1 MKNHK
6 SVVFT
11 DRSVMSV
18 DLLLKDIKMYPILSQ
33 EEEYTLWEKMREG
46 SNNARQQLINSN
58 LRFVFSR
65 AKRYLWSGI
74 AQEDLFQLG
83 SIGLMEA
90 VDKFDATKGV
100 KLILFAVHYIDGE
113 IQKAVTAHMRYTCSA
128 SLDDAA
134 FADEDC
140 TMTLGEMVS
149 SGCQDHA
156 DWDVRYDSALKAMKA
171 QVKEDF
177 FEEAAN
183 LWGDYLTMK
192 ELGYTL
198 GDVAKKHHVTTEW
211 AKEIIGKIN
220 TYLEI
225 NLLGL

>member
-1 MKNHK
+1 MNGEGHQMIPLLCHTYELAPLSSPTLSSLLSETTTKRKNK
-6 SVVFT
+6 YEQT
-11 DRSVMSV
+11 DH
-18 DLLLKDIKMYPILSQ
+18 
-33 EEEYTLWEKMREG
+33 
-46 SNNARQQLINSN
+46 
-58 LRFVFSR
+58 
-65 AKRYLWSGI
+65 
-74 AQEDLFQLG
+74 
-83 SIGLMEA
+83 SIRHG
-90 VDKFDATKGV
+90 
-100 KLILFAVHYIDGE
+100 IDGE
-113 IQKAVTAHMRYTCSA
+113 IQKAVTAHMRYTCSV

-183 LWGDYLTMK
+183 LWEDYLTMK

-198 GDVAKKHHVTTEW
+198 SDVAKKHHVNVER
-211 AKEIIGKIN
+211 AKVLITKIN
-220 TYLEI
+220 SR
-225 NLLGL
+225 LGEQIF

>member
-18 DLLLKDIKMYPILSQ
+18 DLLLKDIKKYPILSQ
-33 EEEYTLWEKMREG
+33 EEEYALWEQMREG
-46 SNNARQQLINSN
+46 SERARNKLINSN
-58 LRFVFSR
+58 LRYVFSR
-65 AKRYLWSGI
+65 AKRYQWSGI
-74 AQEDLFQLG
+74 PTGDLFQLG

-90 VDKFDATKGV
+90 INKFDATKGV

-113 IQKAVTAHMRYTCSA
+113 IQKAVTAHMRYTCSV

-183 LWGDYLTMK
+183 LWEDYLTMK

-198 GDVAKKHHVTTEW
+198 SDVAKKHHVNVER
-211 AKEIIGKIN
+211 AKVLITKIN
-220 TYLEI
+220 SR
-225 NLLGL
+225 LGEQIF

>member
-18 DLLLKDIKMYPILSQ
+18 DLLLKDIKKYPILSQ
-33 EEEYTLWEKMREG
+33 EEEYDLWVEMRKG
-46 SNNARQQLINSN
+46 CNSARRKLINSN
-58 LRFVFSR
+58 LRYVFHR
-65 AKRYLWSGI
+65 AKLYTWSGMDVS
-74 AQEDLFQLG
+74 DLFQAG
-83 SIGLMEA
+83 AAGLTVA
-90 VDKFDATKGV
+90 TDKFDATKGV

-113 IQKAVTAHMRYTCSA
+113 IQKAVTAHMRYTCSV

-183 LWGDYLTMK
+183 LWEDYLTMK

-198 GDVAKKHHVTTEW
+198 SDVAKKHHVNVER
-211 AKEIIGKIN
+211 AKVLITKIN
-220 TYLEI
+220 SR
-225 NLLGL
+225 LGEQIF